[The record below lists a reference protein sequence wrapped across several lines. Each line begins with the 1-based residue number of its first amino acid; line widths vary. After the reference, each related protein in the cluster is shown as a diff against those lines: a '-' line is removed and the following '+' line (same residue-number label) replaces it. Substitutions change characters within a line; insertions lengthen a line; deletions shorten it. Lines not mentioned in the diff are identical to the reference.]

1 MISNVDDLKTGLENL
16 KPPIAAE
23 IGAKVAE
30 LATAEAKGDEHAAEV
45 ARVHI
50 QQARDNAA
58 NQVNDKVDRFCAH
71 VRATMTVNPADITD
85 DAKLFDM
92 PVAAS
97 LSDVMQLVDRNRDN
111 PTMMLLANRYAAKQ
125 GMKLPDGYTV
135 EDPESV
141 IAAAEKLR
149 ADALSWAASVT
160 EATEADASTREAF
173 GV

>member
-58 NQVNDKVDRFCAH
+58 NQVNNMVDHFCAH
-71 VRATMTVNPADITD
+71 VRATMAIDPGKING

-92 PVAAS
+92 PVAAC
-97 LSDVMQLVDRNRDN
+97 VYVH
-111 PTMMLLANRYAAKQ
+111 
-125 GMKLPDGYTV
+125 G
-135 EDPESV
+135 
-141 IAAAEKLR
+141 I
-149 ADALSWAASVT
+149 
-160 EATEADASTREAF
+160 
-173 GV
+173 